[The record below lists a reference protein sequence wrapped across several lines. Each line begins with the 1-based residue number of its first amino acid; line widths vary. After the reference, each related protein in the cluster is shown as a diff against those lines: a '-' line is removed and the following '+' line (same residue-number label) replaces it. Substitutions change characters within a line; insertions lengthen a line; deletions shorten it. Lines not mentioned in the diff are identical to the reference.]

1 MTFDDHPLLDC
12 LPIPVDAIV
21 QDGQR
26 MAKQCL
32 QQIFSLLEGRAPA
45 LLIWPFLQGL
55 PVVSMRFSPGR
66 RTVRRLGRG
75 ISPCFIVQVSHL
87 S

>member
-26 MAKQCL
+26 MAEQCL
-32 QQIFSLLEGRAPA
+32 QQIFSLLDRPRTGPA
-45 LLIWPFLQGL
+45 DLAVAARIIQ
-55 PVVSMRFSPGR
+55 R
-66 RTVRRLGRG
+66 
-75 ISPCFIVQVSHL
+75 
-87 S
+87 

>member
-12 LPIPVDAIV
+12 LPIPIDAIV

-32 QQIFSLLEGRAPA
+32 QQIFSLLQGRAPA
-45 LLIWPFLQGL
+45 AG
-55 PVVSMRFSPGR
+55 
-66 RTVRRLGRG
+66 
-75 ISPCFIVQVSHL
+75 
-87 S
+87 